1 MPRPRAAAEVRAP
14 SPEGP
19 QLGIARLDG
28 RPRAPCARAG
38 ARALSDPA
46 RLRGVA
52 RAGSAGPHGAGPGR
66 GRIRGRRGGFLRRS
80 ALRGETRPQLGRA
93 SVNDLGL
100 GRAAERSFQT
110 TPARCGPL
118 AEARSRSS
126 QVTQANAGFAGGP
139 RKRDDGPGP
148 TSPRNKWKQSLGIER
163 PARMLLGRQPFWR
176 IPYFPQERVGMSV
189 KRAGPATLVPSE

>member
-1 MPRPRAAAEVRAP
+1 MPRPRAAAEEPAP

-19 QLGIARLDG
+19 QLGDREAR
-28 RPRAPCARAG
+28 RPPARTPRARARTERPG
-38 ARALSDPA
+38 APSR
-46 RLRGVA
+46 VA
-52 RAGSAGPHGAGPGR
+52 RAGDAGPHGAGSASG
-66 GRIRGRRGGFLRRS
+66 GKRGGFLRGS

-93 SVNDLGL
+93 SVSDPRP
-100 GRAAERSFQT
+100 RAAERSFQT
-110 TPARCGPL
+110 TSARCGPL
-118 AEARSRSS
+118 AAARSRGS

-163 PARMLLGRQPFWR
+163 PARTFLGRQPLWR

-189 KRAGPATLVPSE
+189 KRAGPASLVPSE